1 LRGLLCT
8 MEKGDLVMDKEQLL
22 KMDTHILL
30 SILNMK
36 LRDEFD
42 SLDTLCEDYDIEEL
56 KIKDKIRLIGYEYH
70 KNTNQFIAGDG
81 E

>member
-1 LRGLLCT
+1 
-8 MEKGDLVMDKEQLL
+8 MDKEQLL
-22 KMDTHILL
+22 KMDSHILL

-42 SLDTLCEDYDIEEL
+42 SLEVLCEDYDIEEL

-70 KNTNQFIAGDG
+70 ENTNQFIAGDG

>member
-1 LRGLLCT
+1 
-8 MEKGDLVMDKEQLL
+8 MKGDLVMDKEQLL
-22 KMDTHILL
+22 IMDSHMLL

-42 SLDTLCEDYDIEEL
+42 SLEALCEDYDIEEVE
-56 KIKDKIRLIGYEYH
+56 IKDKIRLIGYEYH
-70 KNTNQFIAGDG
+70 KNINQFIAGDG

>member
-1 LRGLLCT
+1 
-8 MEKGDLVMDKEQLL
+8 MDKEQLL
-22 KMDTHILL
+22 VMDSHMLL

-42 SLDTLCEDYDIEEL
+42 SLEALCEDYNIGEL
-56 KIKDKIRLIGYEYH
+56 EIKDKIRLIGYEYH